1 MSTGPKSTQQKAIG
15 KNQPLPWPC
24 HKRYQQPRG
33 GKQVNNRWFEA
44 MGEKLRDR
52 INNEVKVAMKARDQR
67 RLSTLRLINAAIKD
81 RDIQNRGTGKD
92 ESLDEAGLLA
102 ILGKMI
108 KQRHESAKT
117 YDQGG
122 RPELAQGE
130 REEIAIIEEFMPQ
143 QMSPEDQR
151 TAVEQVIKDLEC
163 TGLKDMGRAMAALK
177 EKYAGQMDMGKASA
191 LVKELLG

>member
-1 MSTGPKSTQQKAIG
+1 
-15 KNQPLPWPC
+15 
-24 HKRYQQPRG
+24 
-33 GKQVNNRWFEA
+33 
-44 MGEKLRDR
+44 MGENLRDK
-52 INNEVKVAMKARDQR
+52 INGEVKKAMKAKDKR
-67 RLSTLRLINAAIKD
+67 RLSTLRLVTAAFKD

-117 YDQGG
+117 YDEGG
-122 RPELAQGE
+122 RPELADGE
-130 REEIAIIEEFMPQ
+130 REEIVIIEEFMPQ
-143 QMSPEDQR
+143 QMSPDDQR
-151 TAVEQVIKDLEC
+151 AAVEQVVKELEC

-177 EKYAGQMDMGKASA
+177 EKFAGQMDMGKASG

>member
-1 MSTGPKSTQQKAIG
+1 MSES
-15 KNQPLPWPC
+15 
-24 HKRYQQPRG
+24 
-33 GKQVNNRWFEA
+33 
-44 MGEKLRDR
+44 LRDK
-52 INNEVKVAMKARDQR
+52 INSEVKVAMKARDQR

-92 ESLDEAGLLA
+92 ESLDDVGLLA
-102 ILGKMI
+102 ILGKMV

-117 YDQGG
+117 YDEGG

-130 REEIAIIEEFMPQ
+130 REEIAIIEEFMPR
-143 QMSPEDQR
+143 QMSAE
-151 TAVEQVIKDLEC
+151 EQTKVVTTVVKELEC

-177 EKYAGQMDMGKASA
+177 EKFAGQMDMGKASG